1 MSTPALAAAHA
12 FREDGPA
19 CLDACFS
26 GLAVPRRANLGFVYF
41 SHHFIGEAEQ
51 ILASLRER
59 TGIAEWVGSSGVG
72 ICSDGAASQ
81 EKRGIA
87 VLAGHFAPGSFTVFS
102 GRKPLP
108 HGADKAHFAVVHA
121 DPNTPDMADLVSD
134 MAGKVASGFIT
145 GGISSGQ
152 GGAVHIADDVLRG
165 GMSGV
170 AFSSSVAIAT
180 RLTQGC
186 APIARQHLIT
196 RAERNLV
203 GYIDGRRALD
213 VFKEA
218 AGAKLAEDLPRAAQ
232 TILVGL
238 PIPGREGDDYVVRSV
253 VGIDPQTGLI
263 ALNEYVE
270 TGRQLWFV
278 RRDAASARQD
288 LERVLNDLR
297 TNLPS
302 APKGGLY
309 FSCVGRG
316 RNLFSDDA
324 EEPQMIRRFLGDIPL
339 AGFFCNGEIS
349 HDQLYSYT
357 GVLTLFL

>member
-1 MSTPALAAAHA
+1 MPALAAAHA
-12 FREDGPA
+12 FGDDGPA
-19 CLDACFS
+19 CLDAC
-26 GLAVPRRANLGFVYF
+26 LDRLVLPARANLGFAYF
-41 SHHFIGEAEQ
+41 SDRHIGEAET
-51 ILASLRER
+51 ILSSLRER

-72 ICSDGAASQ
+72 IIGDGAAAQ
-81 EKRGIA
+81 ESGGVAILVGR
-87 VLAGHFAPGSFTVFS
+87 FPPGSFSVFS

-108 HGADKAHFAVVHA
+108 HDAGRTHFAVVHA
-121 DPNTPDMADLVSD
+121 DPTTPDMADLVSD

-145 GGISSGQ
+145 GGLCSGQ
-152 GGAVHIADDVLRG
+152 GGPVHIADDVLRG

-170 AFSSSVAIAT
+170 AFSDSVAVAT

-186 APIARQHLIT
+186 TPLPGHHVIT

-218 AGAKLAEDLPRAAQ
+218 AGRKLSEDLPRAAH

-238 PIPGREGDDYVVRSV
+238 AIPGSESDDYLVRNI
-253 VGIDPQTGLI
+253 VGIDPQTGLL

-270 TGRQLWFV
+270 TGRPLRFV
-278 RRDAASARQD
+278 RRDADSARQD
-288 LERVLNDLR
+288 LERVLGDLR
-297 TNLPS
+297 ATLPS

-316 RNLFSDDA
+316 RNLFGDDSV
-324 EEPQMIRRFLGDIPL
+324 EPQLIRRHLGEMPL

-357 GVLTLFL
+357 GVLTVFL

>member
-12 FREDGPA
+12 FGSDASA
-19 CLDACFS
+19 CLDTC
-26 GLAVPRRANLGFVYF
+26 LASLSLPRGANLGFVYF
-41 SHHFIGEAEQ
+41 SDQHIGDAEQ

-59 TGIAEWVGSSGVG
+59 TGIPEWVGSSAIG
-72 ICSDGAASQ
+72 IIGEGAAMQ
-81 EKRGIA
+81 DGGGISVMA
-87 VLAGHFAPGSFTVFS
+87 ARFAPGSFSVFS

-108 HGADKAHFAVVHA
+108 HGADKAYFAVVHA
-121 DPNTPDMADLVSD
+121 DPGTPDMADLVAD
-134 MAGKVASGFIT
+134 MAGKVASGFVT
-145 GGISSGQ
+145 GGLSSGR
-152 GGAVHIADDVLRG
+152 GGAVQIADDVLRG

-170 AFSSSVAIAT
+170 AFSGSVAIVT

-186 APIARQHLIT
+186 APLPRQHVIT

-218 AGAKLAEDLPRAAQ
+218 AGAELAQDLPRAAQ

-238 PIPGREGDDYVVRSV
+238 SIPGRDSEDYLVRNV
-253 VGIDPQTGLI
+253 VGIDPQTGLL

-270 TGRQLWFV
+270 TGRPLRFV
-278 RRDAASARQD
+278 RRDAESARQD
-288 LERVLNDLR
+288 LQRVLSDLR
-297 TNLPS
+297 ASLTS

-316 RNLFSDDA
+316 RNLFGDDSV
-324 EEPQMIRRFLGDIPL
+324 EPELIRRHLGNFPL
-339 AGFFCNGEIS
+339 TGFFCNGEIS